1 MLKAKSAEQANQSK
15 TRFLAS
21 ASHDLLQP
29 LNAARLFTSALAGK
43 AGNDMKELVEHID
56 SSWAPRRKS
65 SVPCWTSR
73 NSTRGTGT

>member
-1 MLKAKSAEQANQSK
+1 MINEQMLKAKSVAEQANQSK

-43 AGNDMKELVEHID
+43 ARDPEKIGRAHV
-56 SSWAPRRKS
+56 
-65 SVPCWTSR
+65 
-73 NSTRGTGT
+73 